1 MFSTTFREV
10 AVIEADFEEAEAV
23 AVDSAAA
30 AEGEDGAAGAE
41 GVAASAVRRR

>member
-1 MFSTTFREV
+1 MFSTTYREV

-30 AEGEDGAAGAE
+30 AEGEDGAAG
-41 GVAASAVRRR
+41 VAASAVRRR